1 MANRRCC
8 ALPALAFFLLVS
20 QANAAEPA
28 APAAASSPADLLK
41 QDFKANL
48 PRVAPTEPGDV
59 WKDFTVAPGF
69 KLEQVATEPLVNS
82 PVAMEWDENGRLFIC
97 EMRGYSEN
105 RDDSLSRV
113 SMLEDLDGD
122 GKYDRSTVFA
132 DKLLWPTA
140 LFCYDG
146 GVFIGD
152 APDMRYYKDTDGDG
166 KADVVQNVFTGFG
179 TSNVQGLL
187 NCFRWGLDNRIHL
200 ATSSI
205 GGMIQRTDPTKAK
218 FWPVDDKERAAH
230 QEADYKDS
238 KPVNVRGRDIAFNPK
253 TFEFI
258 LTSGASQHGM
268 SFDDWGHKFVSSNSN
283 HIQQVMY
290 EDRYVARN
298 PYLSAPDARAMI
310 AADGP
315 QAEVFRTSPVE
326 PWRIIRTQLRVS
338 GAVKGSIE
346 GGGRAAGYFTG
357 AGGVTIYR
365 GDAWPREWHGIA
377 IVGDV
382 GSNLVHRKRLERN
395 PESPLEFIARR
406 IDEKSEFVSSKDLWF
421 RPCQYANGPDGTL
434 HILDMYREVIEHP
447 GSIPPM
453 IKEHLDLTAGKDRGR
468 LYRVFPEGY
477 KHRPCPQLGQATTP
491 ELVALLEHPNSWH
504 RETAARLLYQRQD
517 KAAIEPLKALAA
529 KSQLPQGRM
538 HALYALD
545 GLQALDEPTA
555 ITALADS
562 ASQVRRHAILLV
574 ERFAG
579 DAEAVSIELC
589 NQLRKLAGD
598 ADVEVRYQLAFT
610 LGNIVVKPPQS
621 DASAELRKRYSFAA
635 GTQEFLALQLLLH
648 DVDDRWMRLALQSS
662 FAGGE
667 HGAIAATMLMRL
679 LSAADFRKHPAAVA
693 ILGSLSE
700 QVGLQSKPRRVGIVT
715 DYGNVGT
722 IFELVEQLSKDEP
735 KIAAVVTKGLT
746 KGLRD
751 PTTEISRL
759 AAAGELPKLQ
769 SIIDTMIAQSTATAG
784 NAKAATKAR
793 LEAIETLTMGKL
805 ADVRPTFAK
814 LIDNRQPAEIQL
826 AALAAL
832 GKFADPATAEVVLK
846 AWPGLS
852 PQVREPALEVLFAR
866 PERVAKLL
874 DAVEAGTFRSGD
886 IPPARV
892 QALTRSGGSSAMKD
906 RVQKLLGSQMLGRR
920 ADVIAAYREALTISG
935 NVETGRLHFK
945 KNCSS
950 CHKAEGFGHE
960 IGPNLATIKARG
972 ADAILTNV
980 LDPSREVN
988 PQFVNYEAITDDGRT
1003 ITGLIAA
1010 ESATAVTLK
1019 RAEGQQDTVL
1029 RVNLEELSSTGLSL
1043 MPEGLE
1049 KQLDKQALADVIAYL
1064 MQLQ

>member
-1 MANRRCC
+1 MANRLSI
-8 ALPALAFFLLVS
+8 ALLGLIAFVPLAGPR
-20 QANAAEPA
+20 AAEPTTPSA
-28 APAAASSPADLLK
+28 GVAASPDDLLK
-41 QDFKANL
+41 QDFKSQL

-69 KLEQVATEPLVNS
+69 KLEQVACEPLVNS
-82 PVAMEWDENGRLFIC
+82 PVAMEWDENGRLFVC

-113 SMLEDLDGD
+113 SMLEDLDND
-122 GKYDRSTVFA
+122 GKYDRSTVFV

-152 APDMRYYKDTDGDG
+152 APDVRYYKDVDGDG

-205 GGMIQRTDPTKAK
+205 GGMIQRADPSKAK
-218 FWPVDDKERAAH
+218 FWPVDDKDRAAH
-230 QEADYKDS
+230 HAADFKDS

-268 SFDDWGHKFVSSNSN
+268 CFDDWGHKFVSSNSN

-290 EDRYVARN
+290 EDRYIARN

-326 PWRIIRTQLRVS
+326 PWRVIRTQLRVS
-338 GAVKGSIE
+338 GAVKGAVE

-357 AGGVTIYR
+357 AGGVMIYR
-365 GDAWPREWHGIA
+365 GDAWPDEWKGIA

-395 PESPLEFIARR
+395 PASPLEFIARR

-434 HILDMYREVIEHP
+434 HVLDMYREVIEHP
-447 GSIPPM
+447 ASIPPM

-468 LYRVFPEGY
+468 LYRILPDGY
-477 KHRPCPQLGQATTP
+477 KHRPCPKLGNATTA

-504 RETAARLLYQRQD
+504 RETAARLLCQRQD
-517 KAAIEPLKALAA
+517 KAAVPLLAKLLTEA
-529 KSQLPQGRM
+529 KLPQGRM

-545 GLQALDEPTA
+545 GMNTCDDTSIA
-555 ITALADS
+555 IAFDDPHP
-562 ASQVRRHAILLV
+562 QVRRHALRLAEPLLAAGQVELLSSRLV
-574 ERFAG
+574 ELA
-579 DAEAVSIELC
+579 DDPEA
-589 NQLRKLAGD
+589 
-598 ADVEVRYQLAFT
+598 EVRYQAAFSVGSIFEGQASRNSLADSLT
-610 LGNIVVKPPQS
+610 ALVAIS
-621 DASAELRKRYSFAA
+621 KRDGA
-635 GTQEFLALQLLLH
+635 
-648 DVDDRWMRLALQSS
+648 DRWIRLALQSS
-662 FAGGE
+662 LREAAPAFLAGVLQNSDGV
-667 HGAIAATMLMRL
+667 ADDKNVRL
-679 LSAADFRKHPAAVA
+679 LIEPLVSQVAVQNDADAV
-693 ILGSLSE
+693 SL
-700 QVGLQSKPRRVGIVT
+700 VVDAL
-715 DYGNVGT
+715 DH
-722 IFELVEQLSKDEP
+722 LSSSQHDL
-735 KIAAVVTKGLT
+735 ALVVTRGLMQ
-746 KGLRD
+746 GLKK
-751 PTTEISRL
+751 PNSEISKL
-759 AAAGELPKLQ
+759 AAAGKLAKMQ
-769 SIIDTMIAQSTATAG
+769 SIVDSMLAKSTATAVDG
-784 NAKAATKAR
+784 KAATKTR
-793 LEAIETLTMGKL
+793 LAAIDTLGMGKF
-805 ADVRPTFAK
+805 ADLRPTLVM
-814 LIDNRQPAEIQL
+814 LIDNRQPTEVQL
-826 AALAAL
+826 AALATL
-832 GKFADPATAEVVLK
+832 GKFTDVGTVDVVLK

-874 DAVEAGTFRSGD
+874 DAVEAGTFRAGD

-892 QALTRSGGSSAMKD
+892 QTLTRGSQSESQKQ
-906 RVQKLLGSQMLGRR
+906 RVAKLLGSQMLGRR
-920 ADVIAAYREALTISG
+920 ADVIAAYREALTMPG
-935 NVETGRLHFK
+935 NIETGRLHFK

-960 IGPNLATIKARG
+960 IGPNLASIKTRG

-988 PQFVNYEAITDDGRT
+988 PQFVNYEAVTDDGRT

-1029 RVNLEELSSTGLSL
+1029 RVNLEELQSTGLSL

-1049 KQLDKQALADVIAYL
+1049 KTLDKQALADVIAYL

>member
-1 MANRRCC
+1 MANRLSLF
-8 ALPALAFFLLVS
+8 ALGLVTLASFATV
-20 QANAAEPA
+20 QAIEPA
-28 APAAASSPADLLK
+28 TPGAAAAVASPDDLLK
-41 QDFKANL
+41 QDFKAQL

-69 KLEQVATEPLVNS
+69 KLEQVACEPLVNS
-82 PVAMEWDENGRLFIC
+82 PVAMEWDENGRLFVC

-113 SMLEDLDGD
+113 SMLEDLDND
-122 GKYDRSTVFA
+122 GKYDRSTVFV

-140 LFCYDG
+140 VFCYDG

-152 APDMRYYKDTDGDG
+152 APDVRYYKDLDGDG
-166 KADVVQNVFTGFG
+166 RADVVQNVFTGFG

-187 NCFRWGLDNRIHL
+187 NCFRWGFDNRIHL
-200 ATSSI
+200 ATSSL
-205 GGMIQRTDPTKAK
+205 GGLIQRADPSKAK
-218 FWPVDDKERAAH
+218 FHPVDDKDRAAH
-230 QEADYKDS
+230 HAADFKDA
-238 KPVNVRGRDIAFNPK
+238 KPVNVRGRDIAFNPR

-268 SFDDWGHKFVSSNSN
+268 CFDDWGHKFVSSNSN

-290 EDRYVARN
+290 EDRYIARN

-326 PWRIIRTQLRVS
+326 PWRVIRTQLRVS
-338 GAVKGSIE
+338 GAVKGAVE

-365 GDAWPREWHGIA
+365 GDAWPKEWHGIA

-395 PESPLEFIARR
+395 PTSPLEFVARR

-434 HILDMYREVIEHP
+434 HVLDMYREVIEHP
-447 GSIPPM
+447 ASIPPM

-468 LYRVFPEGY
+468 LYRILPDGY
-477 KHRPCPQLGQATTP
+477 KHRPCPKLGNATTT
-491 ELVALLEHPNSWH
+491 ELVQLLEHPNSWH

-517 KAAIEPLKALAA
+517 KAAVEPLKALAA

-545 GLQALDEPTA
+545 GISMLSSDDIIQSIDDNHA
-555 ITALADS
+555 
-562 ASQVRRHAILLV
+562 QVRRHAIRLSERLIPKTDSDIPTLAIVDEKLL
-574 ERFAG
+574 AKSG
-579 DAEAVSIELC
+579 DPEL
-589 NQLRKLAGD
+589 
-598 ADVEVRYQLAFT
+598 EVRYQLAYTVGEFIETGT
-610 LGNIVVKPPQS
+610 LTGPSIAKRTTSSLLCRFCLEQLIKRDPNDRWVQLAFQSSMLEWPGFALNDLLKDNEFRGN
-621 DASAELRKRYSFAA
+621 AAA
-635 GTQEFLALQLLLH
+635 GVIAEKLAAQTALQLSNEMI
-648 DVDDRWMRLALQSS
+648 DVGCDQDIDAALGIITRLPNDQVYVAAGVTRG
-662 FAGGE
+662 FA
-667 HGAIAATMLMRL
+667 
-679 LSAADFRKHPAAVA
+679 
-693 ILGSLSE
+693 
-700 QVGLQSKPRRVGIVT
+700 Q
-715 DYGNVGT
+715 
-722 IFELVEQLSKDEP
+722 
-735 KIAAVVTKGLT
+735 
-746 KGLRD
+746 GLRN
-751 PTTEISRL
+751 PNSPFAKL
-759 AAAGELPKLQ
+759 YAAGKLAKMQ
-769 SIIDTMIAQSTATAG
+769 SIVDSMLAKSTATAVDE
-784 NAKAATKAR
+784 KAATNAR
-793 LEAIETLTMGKL
+793 LAAIDTLGMGKFADLRSTLT
-805 ADVRPTFAK
+805 K
-814 LIDNRQPAEIQL
+814 LIDNRQPTEVQL
-826 AALAAL
+826 ATLATL
-832 GKFADPATAEVVLK
+832 GKFTDVGTVDVVLK

-874 DAVEAGTFRSGD
+874 DAVEAGTFRAGD

-892 QALTRSGGSSAMKD
+892 QALTRGSQSESQKQ
-906 RVQKLLGSQMLGRR
+906 RVAKLLGSQMLGRR
-920 ADVIAAYREALTISG
+920 ADVIAAYREALTMPG
-935 NVETGRLHFK
+935 NIETGRLHFK

-960 IGPNLATIKARG
+960 IGPNLASIKTRG

-988 PQFVNYEAITDDGRT
+988 PQFVNYEAVTDDGRT

-1049 KQLDKQALADVIAYL
+1049 KTLDKQALADVIAYL